1 MLRPERRSNVSG
13 DTILVVFTYHGTTFV
28 DGNQLVLGNSIASSY
43 DGSLELMDSYDGKR
57 VPGFKDCFHYKLERK
72 IAKTI
77 SPLSTWYNSTDHSQG
92 RWFTGPTSSPTCYDA
107 WGSLNSGWT
116 TSPADSLLTELGTCY
131 DPVVGLPV
139 LVVPNGGGSFTLPLP
154 SRVDNLV
161 SSAISAMLPGIRPLN
176 NTSLVNSILELKD
189 FATVPRT
196 LKGIVQTLSAT
207 QSLDSKIGHL
217 IAHNVG
223 RGRRNT
229 LFELGRLAKSKHSK
243 KTLRS
248 ILRAGSDS
256 YLQAEFNFLPL
267 LQDIVSVKD
276 ALSYTRKKLRELI
289 ARANEPQKRHYSVEL
304 FEEYPDS
311 DVLLTRA
318 TQSFFCAPVV
328 TIHRNVR
335 YYRRMFNA
343 TMEYSYSLPSLDLEE
358 SLMGAWLDTLG
369 VNLNP
374 RIIWNAIPWSFV
386 VDWVV
391 NVNSWLD
398 NFRNRNIE
406 PVVDIRGFCWSI
418 DVQRSVL
425 TDFTL
430 DSNSPVAR
438 LDEHSYLRRVPTRS
452 AMLAGIKTSGLSS
465 KEFSLA
471 AALALT

>member
-1 MLRPERRSNVSG
+1 MLRPERRTNASG
-13 DTILVVFTYHGTTFV
+13 DTILVVFTFTGTALPN
-28 DGNQLVLGNSIASSY
+28 GYQIVLGNSIQSGYES
-43 DGSLELMDSYDGKR
+43 SLEYMDSVDGKR
-57 VPGFKDCFHYKLERK
+57 VPGFKDCFHYRLDRK

-77 SPLSTWYNSTDHSQG
+77 NPLSTWYNYSDHSAG
-92 RWFTGPTSSPTCYDA
+92 VWRTGPTSTNTCYDA
-107 WGSLNSGWT
+107 WGLFNTTWT
-116 TSPADSLLTELGTCY
+116 TAPADQLLTELGTCY

-154 SRVDNLV
+154 SRIDNLV
-161 SSAISAMLPGIRPLN
+161 SSAITAMLPGIRPLN
-176 NTSLVNSILELKD
+176 NSSLINSILELKD
-189 FATVPRT
+189 FRSVPKT

-207 QSLDSKIGHL
+207 NSLDSKIGRL
-217 IAHNVG
+217 IAQNVG
-223 RGRRNT
+223 RGRRST

-267 LQDIVSVKD
+267 LQDIVSLKD
-276 ALSYTRKKLRELI
+276 SMSYTRKKLRELI
-289 ARANEPQKRHYSVEL
+289 ARANEPQKRHYGVEL
-304 FEEYPDS
+304 LEDYPDS
-311 DVLLTRA
+311 DVTLTR
-318 TQSFFCAPVV
+318 TMQNYFCTPVGY
-328 TIHRNVR
+328 IHRNVR
-335 YYRRMFNA
+335 YYRRMFTA

-369 VNLNP
+369 INLNP

-406 PVVDIRGFCWSI
+406 PVVDIRGFCWSLDI
-418 DVQRSVL
+418 QRSVL
-425 TDFTL
+425 TDVTI
-430 DSNSPVAR
+430 DSNSPIAR

-452 AMLAGIKTSGLSS
+452 AMLAGIRSSGLSA